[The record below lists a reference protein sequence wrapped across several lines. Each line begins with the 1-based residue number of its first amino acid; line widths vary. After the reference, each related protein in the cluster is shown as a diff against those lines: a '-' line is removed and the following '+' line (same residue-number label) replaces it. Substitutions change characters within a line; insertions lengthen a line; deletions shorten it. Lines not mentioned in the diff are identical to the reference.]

1 MGRSLTLE
9 SFVASGGSLVS
20 SAPAKTEFSTRPPEE
35 LLTRG
40 KVLVSVDGHRQSAQS
55 SLGRAGSVWPGC
67 AELG

>member
-1 MGRSLTLE
+1 MGRSLTLG
-9 SFVASGGSLVS
+9 SFVASGGRLVS

-40 KVLVSVDGHRQSAQS
+40 KVLVSVDRQRQS

-67 AELG
+67 AEVR